1 MLGTTTQA
9 KQYTKMCYSDI
20 LLDIKIV
27 RIYGAQA
34 IVMDLP
40 LGGAQSWLNHRF
52 NGTLSSWVSS
62 PESHWK
68 LPVLGELYNISS
80 IIYIFLP
87 SFPASLGLLVCKSL
101 PRTAVSQL
109 LLCESK
115 GECNILWSS
124 NLEICELCSKLFLTN
139 S

>member
-1 MLGTTTQA
+1 MSQV
-9 KQYTKMCYSDI
+9 QYATVKLQKARPNTYKCGYK
-20 LLDIKIV
+20 LDKFI
-27 RIYGAQA
+27 
-34 IVMDLP
+34 
-40 LGGAQSWLNHRF
+40 
-52 NGTLSSWVSS
+52 
-62 PESHWK
+62 
-68 LPVLGELYNISS
+68 
-80 IIYIFLP
+80 

-101 PRTAVSQL
+101 PRTAVCQL